1 MQALRYQ
8 YRQLLRTAGL
18 AVALGAIALSVLT
31 PTSAWALF
39 EDDEA
44 RKAVLELRTESR
56 ASTKEMNRAIEQ
68 MKARF
73 EKQFDDMA
81 KHLDRIEATARGQ
94 LELQAQLDALRQEL
108 ATLRGRVEVQTNE
121 LTQTQRQQRETFA
134 AIDERLQR
142 FEPKQVTIDG
152 QTFKVE
158 QAERRSFEAALGMFR
173 AGDFKAALGA
183 FQQFQ
188 SAYPESPYAPS
199 AAFWVGSSQ
208 FALKDYKAAIATHQA
223 LIALAPDGPRAPD
236 ATLNLGFAQLA
247 DGDTK
252 AGRSTLEGLVAR
264 FPAAPAARAARERLM
279 ALPPD
284 KPARVDRK
292 KTGR

>member
-1 MQALRYQ
+1 MQANRYQ

-44 RKAVLELRTESR
+44 RQAVLELRTESR
-56 ASTKEMNRAIEQ
+56 DNARKTDLAIEQ
-68 MKARF
+68 MKAS
-73 EKQFDDMA
+73 FDELA
-81 KHLDRIEATARGQ
+81 KRLERLEATARGQ
-94 LELQAQLDALRQEL
+94 LELHGQLDALRQEL

-121 LTQTQRQQRETFA
+121 LTQTQRQLRETFA

-152 QTFKVE
+152 QTLKVE
-158 QAERRSFEAALGMFR
+158 QGERRSFEAALGMFR
-173 AGDFKAALGA
+173 AGDFQSALAA

-188 SAYPESPYAPS
+188 AAYPESPYAPS

-208 FALKDYKAAIATHQA
+208 FALKDYKAAIATHKA

-247 DGDTK
+247 DGDSK
-252 AGRSTLEGLVAR
+252 AGRSTLEGLVVK
-264 FPAAPAARAARERLM
+264 FPAAPAAQAAKQRLM

-284 KPARVDRK
+284 KPSQVDRK

>member
-1 MQALRYQ
+1 MQAHRYQ
-8 YRQLLRTAGL
+8 NRQLLRTAGL
-18 AVALGAIALSVLT
+18 AVAFGAIALSVLT

-44 RKAVLELRTESR
+44 RQAIVELRTESR
-56 ASTKEMNRAIEQ
+56 AGAKETARAIEQ
-68 MKARF
+68 MKASF
-73 EKQFDDMA
+73 GEQMDALA
-81 KHLDRIEATARGQ
+81 KRLDRLEATARGQ
-94 LELQAQLDALRQEL
+94 LELQGQLDALRQEL

-134 AIDERLQR
+134 AIDSRLQR
-142 FEPKQVTIDG
+142 FEPLQVTIDG

-158 QAERRSFEAALGMFR
+158 QGERRSFEAALGLFR
-173 AGDFKAALGA
+173 AGDFQAALAA

-188 SAYPESPYAPS
+188 AAYPESPYGPS

-208 FALKDYKAAIATHQA
+208 FALKDYKAAIATHKA
-223 LIALAPDGPRAPD
+223 LIALAPEGPRAAD
-236 ATLNLGFAQLA
+236 ATLNLGFAQIA

-252 AGRSTLEGLVAR
+252 EGRSTLEGLVVK
-264 FPAAPAARAARERLM
+264 FPASPAARAAKERLM

>member
-1 MQALRYQ
+1 MQANRYQ
-8 YRQLLRTAGL
+8 NRQLLRTAGL

-44 RKAVLELRTESR
+44 RQAIVELRAESR
-56 ASTKEMNRAIEQ
+56 ASNKEMNRAIEQ

-81 KHLDRIEATARGQ
+81 KQLDRIAATARGQ

-142 FEPKQVTIDG
+142 FEPKQVSIDG

-158 QAERRSFEAALGMFR
+158 QGERRSFEAALGLFR
-173 AGDFKAALGA
+173 AGDFGAALAA

-188 SAYPESPYAPS
+188 AAYPDSPYAPS
-199 AAFWVGSSQ
+199 ATFWVGSSQ
-208 FALKDYKAAIATHQA
+208 FALKDYKAAIATHKA
-223 LIALAPDGPRAPD
+223 LIALAPEGPRAPD

-252 AGRSTLEGLVAR
+252 AGRSTLEGLVVK
-264 FPAAPAARAARERLM
+264 FPASPAARAAKERLM
-279 ALPPD
+279 AIPPD
-284 KPARVDRK
+284 KPARVDQK
-292 KTGR
+292 KRSR